1 MTETARAAGD
11 AVQGFLQIWT
21 ESFSQVLGQISG
33 SAVPCK
39 VAGEAPADFAAGE
52 GDVWVVIT
60 SSGGLRGEM
69 TLRFSSATAVRL
81 AQIFTGEPATA
92 APDAALASSASEEQ
106 REAVIELLR
115 QIAGIVST
123 GAKARW
129 GEIQLRV
136 ETATAAPTW
145 PAAADFWIEW
155 GEGESSLTLQCG
167 LSAALAAELKTD
179 SANTT
184 SKAVEAVTP
193 TTAPV
198 AAAVSANGAPPDTG
212 ALDLLMDVQLS
223 MTLRFGSKTLLLRDV
238 LDLSPGSVV
247 ELDRKVQEPI
257 DLLLEG
263 RLVARGDLVVID
275 GNYGLRVTDV
285 SPLGTA

>member
-39 VAGEAPADFAAGE
+39 VAGEAPVDFAAGE

-60 SSGGLRGEM
+60 FSGGLRGEM

-167 LSAALAAELKTD
+167 LSAALAAELKTE
-179 SANTT
+179 SATAKPAEVAT
-184 SKAVEAVTP
+184 SATVPVT
-193 TTAPV
+193 
-198 AAAVSANGAPPDTG
+198 AAVSANGAPPDTG